1 MNLMEV
7 LDNEKIIKRME
18 EIKEE
23 NLSVEDIKKRISENE
38 SVFTNQGEIEAKEV
52 LIESIALMGVF
63 EETFPEEAN
72 KLIEESLKTTK
83 ALMGESIT
91 TT

>member
-1 MNLMEV
+1 MNLMGI

-18 EIKEE
+18 ELKEE
-23 NLSVEDIKKRISENE
+23 ILSAEDIKKRISENE
-38 SVFTNQGEIEAKEV
+38 SIFTNQGENEAKKV

-63 EETFPEEAN
+63 EEMFPEEAN

-83 ALMGESIT
+83 TLMGN
-91 TT
+91 

>member
-1 MNLMEV
+1 MNLMGI

-18 EIKEE
+18 ELKEE
-23 NLSVEDIKKRISENE
+23 ILSAEDIKKRISENE
-38 SVFTNQGEIEAKEV
+38 SIFTNQGESEAKKV

-63 EETFPEEAN
+63 EEMFPEEAN

-83 ALMGESIT
+83 TLMGN
-91 TT
+91 

>member
-1 MNLMEV
+1 MNLMGI

-18 EIKEE
+18 ELKEE
-23 NLSVEDIKKRISENE
+23 ILSAEDIKKRISENE
-38 SVFTNQGEIEAKEV
+38 SIFTNQGENEAKKV

-63 EETFPEEAN
+63 EEMFPEEAN

-83 ALMGESIT
+83 ELMGD
-91 TT
+91 

>member
-1 MNLMEV
+1 MNLMEI

-18 EIKEE
+18 ELKEE
-23 NLSVEDIKKRISENE
+23 VLSVEDIKKRISENE
-38 SVFTNQGEIEAKEV
+38 SIFTNHGENEAEEV

-63 EETFPEEAN
+63 EEMFPEEAN

-83 ALMGESIT
+83 ALMGD
-91 TT
+91 

>member
-1 MNLMEV
+1 MNLMGI

-18 EIKEE
+18 ELKEE
-23 NLSVEDIKKRISENE
+23 ILSAEDIKKRISENE
-38 SVFTNQGEIEAKEV
+38 SIFTNQGENEAKKV

-63 EETFPEEAN
+63 EEMFPEEAN

-83 ALMGESIT
+83 TLMGD
-91 TT
+91 